1 MLLWLRIDRHCLK
14 YKEKRKTNKK
24 ERGKQEAVRVGWKV
38 ICSQLSCTGG
48 QVKREGESRGEKQDE
63 MTKGKGASNM
73 WLMGAPTQQFLLQS
87 EHEYEAILTLVC
99 NKYCGYQ

>member
-1 MLLWLRIDRHCLK
+1 MLLRLRIDRHCLK

-48 QVKREGESRGEKQDE
+48 QVKREGESIGGKRDE

-73 WLMGAPTQQFLLQS
+73 WLMGALTWQFPLRS
-87 EHEYEAILTLVC
+87 EREYKSILTLA
-99 NKYCGYQ
+99 N